1 MIRGPAERDGELQA
15 VECRQ
20 EPLEQRVVF
29 DGELAG
35 EPVVAGVV
43 EIELRLEAGK
53 IGRPLLERGEGFAQ
67 LIALRPV
74 LGVIDDEIFAA
85 GERQRIIERLWLG
98 ARVKVRHH
106 HYLDIARERV
116 ARATAIV
123 STSTASRISLMSSF
137 AHG

>member
-74 LGVIDDEIFAA
+74 
-85 GERQRIIERLWLG
+85 R
-98 ARVKVRHH
+98 
-106 HYLDIARERV
+106 
-116 ARATAIV
+116 
-123 STSTASRISLMSSF
+123 
-137 AHG
+137 